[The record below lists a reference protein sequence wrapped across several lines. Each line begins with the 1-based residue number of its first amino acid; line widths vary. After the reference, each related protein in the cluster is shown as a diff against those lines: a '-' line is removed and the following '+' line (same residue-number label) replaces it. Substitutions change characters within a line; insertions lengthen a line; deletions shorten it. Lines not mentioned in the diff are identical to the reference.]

1 MRHKIGRLFMG
12 KLRYRLMFTLSVF
25 LLTVVGGC
33 VLLYVFFAPDYY
45 IYEKSRIL
53 ESVNNYIDTLDLA
66 DVSDEESA
74 ELESYE
80 SRYTIRIMIADEE
93 FNLVYAAGNFSENTI
108 TQNVDRW
115 ITRQA
120 DSYVQDAEAVHMTD
134 LFSEGDSYLCLFS
147 LVSQG
152 SGSYYVCLYENI
164 QSVAS
169 TLSYFNRFL
178 VVMLG
183 LTLIA
188 GIGYV
193 VVTSRQL
200 LSPIE
205 RIDQVA
211 GKIAEGDL
219 SVRVRG
225 KVSSDELGEL
235 TRKINQMADTIQNNL
250 NRLENYNAALQRQN
264 ETMES
269 FEQLQ
274 KQFVSQ
280 VTHELKTPLAIIS
293 TQAEM
298 MEWVSDEE
306 QRRYYCESIM
316 EEVGKMSRL
325 ISDVL
330 TMSFDEHRLNRMVME
345 RIDLAECCRSQIKK
359 YDDWMAQ
366 RQIQLTSE
374 IDESCVALFSRQQ
387 FEQILN
393 NFVMNAFQH
402 TPEKGRIAIT
412 LRDMESDFFLSVYN
426 SGPPIAEENRDK
438 IWTGY
443 YHLKSLS
450 GGSRDQSE
458 SVGLG
463 LFIVRDIV
471 KTYAGECDFTNLEDG
486 VAFWVKIP
494 KKMIALPEQLDQTK

>member
-1 MRHKIGRLFMG
+1 MKINSALPFMG

-25 LLTVVGGC
+25 LLVVVGGC
-33 VLLYVFFAPDYY
+33 VLLYVFFATDYY
-45 IYEKSRIL
+45 IYEKSNVL
-53 ESVNNYIDTLDLA
+53 ESASRYIDTLDLA
-66 DVSDEESA
+66 DISDSQSA

-80 SRYTIRIMIADEE
+80 SRYTIRILIADKE
-93 FNLVYAAGNFSENTI
+93 FNLVYASGNFSENSI

-115 ITRQA
+115 IAQRA
-120 DSYVQDAEAVHMTD
+120 DSYQEGAQAVHMTE
-134 LFSEGDSYLCLFS
+134 LFSEGDSYLCLS
-147 LVSQG
+147 GLVSQG
-152 SGSYYVCLYENI
+152 SGNYYVCLYENI
-164 QSVAS
+164 QSVAGII
-169 TLSYFNRFL
+169 SYFNRFMVVLL
-178 VVMLG
+178 V
-183 LTLIA
+183 LTLLA
-188 GIGYV
+188 GACYV
-193 VVTSRQL
+193 AMISRQL
-200 LSPIE
+200 LTPIE

-211 GKIAEGDL
+211 GKIADGDL

-225 KVSSDELGEL
+225 EVSQDELGDL
-235 TRKINQMADTIQNNL
+235 TRKINQMADTIQSNL

-264 ETMES
+264 ETMGS

-298 MEWVSDEE
+298 LEWSSDEE

-316 EEVGKMSRL
+316 EEVGKMSRM

-330 TMSFDEHRLNRMVME
+330 TMSFDEHRLNHMIME

-366 RQIQLTSE
+366 RQIRLSSV
-374 IDESCVALFSRQQ
+374 IDEQCMALFSRQQ

-393 NFVMNAFQH
+393 NFVMNACQH
-402 TPEKGRIAIT
+402 TPENGSIVIT
-412 LRDMESDFFLSVYN
+412 LRDMQSDFFLSVYN
-426 SGPPIAEENRDK
+426 SGDPIDEADRDK

-443 YHLKSLS
+443 YHLKSLNR
-450 GGSRDQSE
+450 GHDNGPE

-471 KTYAGECDFTNLEDG
+471 KTCAGECDFTNLEDG
-486 VAFWVKIP
+486 VVFWVKIP
-494 KKMIALPEQLDQTK
+494 KKLVSIPAQQ